1 MIIPRSLPPS
11 ASHVVCRPTKTEPD
25 LKLSDRGHE
34 VIREGA
40 DAILRRILMFF
51 LKYYTILNSKSDV
64 IWKLYSLL
72 NSIDLL
78 TQTKKRKLWKLLM
91 VAANSF
97 CVVIWP
103 IYQVFW
109 ESGRFFF
116 IIINN
121 QYPFGVFLLEGGY
134 ILNETL
140 ILSTKP

>member
-40 DAILRRILMFF
+40 DAILRRILMF
-51 LKYYTILNSKSDV
+51 KYYTILNSKSDV

-78 TQTKKRKLWKLLM
+78 TQTKKRKL
-91 VAANSF
+91 
-97 CVVIWP
+97 
-103 IYQVFW
+103 
-109 ESGRFFF
+109 
-116 IIINN
+116 
-121 QYPFGVFLLEGGY
+121 
-134 ILNETL
+134 
-140 ILSTKP
+140 